1 MDLKIYVYKMCLKFV
16 LKLLWIFYY
25 NGYNIEFFIGF
36 FLYVIIL
43 KKLKLKSMIV
53 VDFVVMK

>member
-1 MDLKIYVYKMCLKFV
+1 MDLIIYVYKMCLKFV

-43 KKLKLKSMIV
+43 KKLKLK
-53 VDFVVMK
+53 